1 MNYDKLPFVVQP
13 KREAIEELIGT
24 EESGIIS
31 IKRMGYLTTG
41 EKSFVQQAIS
51 GDDGTL
57 RIIGLARK
65 VSIDEGVSLDEG
77 YSKVV
82 SIISGISNDDDN
94 SKRIESKYLSDFTE
108 LLNAL
113 SVLQSKEK
121 LIYALCLLRY
131 RVNSEISV
139 DDVMGLHSDIIDG
152 LAELYR
158 EEESN
163 SITKFK
169 SKEGEEEVVDVY
181 AIEKKPSKRAKV
193 SE

>member
-82 SIISGISNDDDN
+82 SIISGISNDE

>member
-1 MNYDKLPFVVQP
+1 VNYDKLPFVVQP

-82 SIISGISNDDDN
+82 SIISGISNDE